1 MRIKKFRAKNMIEA
15 LKKVKTEL
23 GEDAVILDSGKV
35 DENGVSY
42 YEVIAAVD
50 EREPQI
56 EVNPSHT
63 PDFSEHEN
71 SNMEILKKEIL
82 EIKRD
87 IKLLLK
93 SKNSFGKY
101 TYLLKEGVP
110 EEIIELLE
118 KSEKSLK
125 EFLSETLQKKG
136 VSPLSKVQI
145 FIGEPGSGKTTFIFK
160 LAFWLKI
167 KKNAKVAVLNADN
180 YKIGGKEQ
188 TQKLAQLLE
197 IPLYQVDWDD
207 FGDKYTSLSKNFD
220 YILIDT
226 PSLGKK
232 FSLYELTEL
241 SQAYPFL
248 RFHWVLRA
256 SENSKNLFNL
266 WKEIKEL
273 PLENISLS
281 FLDKLYSGFSLFW
294 LLLPEIPIPSYASTG
309 ERIPEDFERLEKE
322 RFLNYLLKGTEKLL
336 N

>member
-1 MRIKKFRAKNMIEA
+1 MIEA

-35 DENGVSY
+35 DEDGVSY

-50 EREPQI
+50 EGEPQI
-56 EVNPSHT
+56 EMKPLCSPNLSAQ
-63 PDFSEHEN
+63 EN
-71 SNMEILKKEIL
+71 SDLEILKREIL

-87 IKLLLK
+87 LKLLLNNK
-93 SKNSFGKY
+93 PSFGRY
-101 TYLLKEGVP
+101 SHLLKEGVP

-125 EFLSETLQKKG
+125 EFLVWVIERKG
-136 VSPLSKVQI
+136 VSPTSKVQI
-145 FIGEPGSGKTTFIFK
+145 FIGEPGSGKTTLIFK
-160 LAFWLKI
+160 MAFWLRI
-167 KKNAKVAVLNADN
+167 KKNARVVVLNADN

-188 TQKLAQLLE
+188 SQKLAQLLE
-197 IPLYQVDWDD
+197 IPLYQIDWDD
-207 FGDKYTSLSKNFD
+207 FGDKYNSLSKNFD

-226 PSLGKK
+226 PSMGKK
-232 FSLYELTEL
+232 FSLYELKEL

-248 RFHWVLRA
+248 RFHWVLRV

-281 FLDKLYSGFSLFW
+281 FLDKLHNGFSLFW
-294 LLLPEIPIPSYASTG
+294 LLLPEIPVPSYASTG

-322 RFLNYLLKGTEKLL
+322 KFLNYLLKETEKYL